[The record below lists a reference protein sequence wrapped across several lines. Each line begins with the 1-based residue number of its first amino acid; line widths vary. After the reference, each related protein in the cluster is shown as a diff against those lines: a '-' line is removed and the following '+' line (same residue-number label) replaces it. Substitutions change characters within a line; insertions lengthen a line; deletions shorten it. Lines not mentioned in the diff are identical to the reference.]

1 MKKVMCFWFLGV
13 LALMFFGCASS
24 EHVRYA
30 DDFYNQGVAWYTK
43 AEYKRAVDD
52 FTKALE
58 MSPKGRENYVVYY
71 NRGRAYYQL
80 KNYDR
85 AIMDFTTALRL
96 IAGGE
101 PMGRYRPK
109 IYDSTMEVPAATPK
123 LEYGIFNLYKARG
136 DAWFYK
142 EGYGEAI
149 ADYNKALK
157 YGGQRKELPTV
168 FTNLGWSRF
177 QIGDYKAAIEAF
189 SKALDIVPRSAPSL
203 YGRARAW
210 AEVGD
215 LNMALRDALTAQDIK
230 PNDPKYTKLVAE
242 LKQALK

>member
-1 MKKVMCFWFLGV
+1 
-13 LALMFFGCASS
+13 
-24 EHVRYA
+24 
-30 DDFYNQGVAWYTK
+30 
-43 AEYKRAVDD
+43 
-52 FTKALE
+52 
-58 MSPKGRENYVVYY
+58 MSPEGRENYVIYY
-71 NRGRAYYQL
+71 NRGRAFYQL

-101 PMGRYRPK
+101 PMGRYQPE

-142 EGYGEAI
+142 EAYGEAI

-168 FTNLGWSRF
+168 FTNLGWAKF
-177 QIGDYKAAIEAF
+177 QIGEYKAAIEAF

-210 AEVGD
+210 AELGD

-230 PNDPKYTKLVAE
+230 PNDPKYNKLVAE
-242 LKQALK
+242 LKQDLK